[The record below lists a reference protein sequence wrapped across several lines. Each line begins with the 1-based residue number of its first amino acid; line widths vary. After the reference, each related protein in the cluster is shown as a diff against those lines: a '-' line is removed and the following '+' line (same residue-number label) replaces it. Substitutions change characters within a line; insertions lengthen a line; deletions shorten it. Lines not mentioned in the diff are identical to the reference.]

1 MPPLA
6 EGTNSLGL
14 NGNAIALV
22 GLLAQQLS
30 GQRCNGIRLSCSAC
44 RQQTCRLIA
53 VAVPW
58 QLCSTVMRGGA
69 GGCVLLAAPTDLQAV
84 QSLT

>member
-6 EGTNSLGL
+6 EGTNTLGL
-14 NGNAIALV
+14 DGNGIALV
-22 GLLAQQLS
+22 GLAQQLS

-58 QLCSTVMRGGA
+58 QLCSTVMRGGVA
-69 GGCVLLAAPTDLQAV
+69 GCVLLAAPTDLQAV
-84 QSLT
+84 QSHT